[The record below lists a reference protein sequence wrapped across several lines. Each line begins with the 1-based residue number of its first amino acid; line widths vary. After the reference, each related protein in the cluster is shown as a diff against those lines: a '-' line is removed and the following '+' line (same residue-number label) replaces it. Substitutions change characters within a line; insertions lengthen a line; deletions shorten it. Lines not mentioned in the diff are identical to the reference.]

1 MVQTGIVLDISNR
14 KWEDIPTLKKH
25 LRAVPKGTVREYI
38 REIAQLS
45 TGSAVLVEE
54 VSGETIAA
62 IAANKAL
69 QVWQKTDQVGTDG
82 GFTGNV
88 EWQDVLG
95 NVTEATY
102 TLDATNTTTHAPLVS
117 AVTTA
122 RFVRSMNI
130 QADVA
135 DEILI
140 GNVAGSEIFGVI
152 KVGYHQ
158 LLKTGYMC
166 PTNRD
171 GYLGKIKMTIPA
183 ASDGTITLVITYT
196 PKGETYSTTKTLIIG
211 IGDLA
216 VEWEPCYQLQPATS
230 VTMTIVDSATAA
242 TATVETT
249 YIEAY

>member
-1 MVQTGIVLDISNR
+1 MVQTGIVLDLSNR
-14 KWEDIPTLKKH
+14 QWEDIPSLKKH
-25 LRAVPKGTVREYI
+25 LRAIKKGTIREYK
-38 REIAQLS
+38 REINQLS
-45 TGSAVLVEE
+45 TGSAVEVEE
-54 VSGETIAA
+54 LAGETLTAMSA
-62 IAANKAL
+62 SKAL
-69 QVWQKTDQVGTDG
+69 QVWQKTDQVATDG
-82 GFTGNV
+82 EFIGIV

-95 NVTEATY
+95 NVTEATF
-102 TLDATNTTTHAPLVS
+102 TLDGTNTSTHAPLVA

-122 RFVRSMNI
+122 RYVRSMYI

-152 KVGYHQ
+152 KVGFHQ
-158 LLKTGYMC
+158 LLKTGYKC

-196 PKGETYSTTKTLIIG
+196 PKGQTLSTTKTLIIG

-216 VEWEPCYQLQPATS
+216 VELEPCYQLQPAST
-230 VTMTIVDSATAA
+230 VTMTIIDSATAA

-249 YIEAY
+249 YIEGY